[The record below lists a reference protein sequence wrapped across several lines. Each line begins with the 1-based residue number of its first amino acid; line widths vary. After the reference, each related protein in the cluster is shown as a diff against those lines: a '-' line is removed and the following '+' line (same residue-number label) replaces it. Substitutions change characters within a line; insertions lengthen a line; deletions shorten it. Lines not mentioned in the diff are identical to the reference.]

1 MTGVIEHDAQGRR
14 AKSDAARARPRG
26 DCGVTTTEHKRS
38 PATRERILQAIRLG
52 MDAYRAAAAAGITLG
67 EFAAWCEADA
77 AFAAGVERAR
87 TEMVSASVQNIRRA
101 AQSDP
106 KAAVWLRERGV
117 A

>member
-26 DCGVTTTEHKRS
+26 DCGVTTTERS

-52 MDAYRAAAAAGITLG
+52 MNAYPAAVAAGITLR

-87 TEMVSASVQNIRRA
+87 TEMVSASVRSIRRA